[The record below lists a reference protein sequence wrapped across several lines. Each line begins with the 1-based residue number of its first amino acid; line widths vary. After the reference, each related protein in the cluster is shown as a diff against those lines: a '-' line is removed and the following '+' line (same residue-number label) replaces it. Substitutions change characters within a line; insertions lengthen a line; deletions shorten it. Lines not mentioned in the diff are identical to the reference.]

1 MSDQSLALILKLKQS
16 FIDEGVRINAPASQE
31 EVAAFEKKY
40 AVKLPMILRHYFLA
54 FNGTGEANFGDNGF
68 SFFSLDEFKLVREKI
83 MSKTEPDKD
92 PYPNCYVF
100 SEYLCW
106 FWGYAVQL
114 NDEGT
119 DGLVLQVSG
128 TQPPPHLISTSF
140 KAFIEDY
147 LNDSDRLI

>member
-1 MSDQSLALILKLKQS
+1 MSDQSLALILQLKQS
-16 FIDEGVRINAPASQE
+16 FIDEGVRMNAPASQDE
-31 EVAAFEKKY
+31 IDAFEKKY
-40 AVKLPMILRHYFLA
+40 AVKLSMILRHYFLA

-92 PYPNCYVF
+92 AYPNCYVF
-100 SEYLCW
+100 SDFLCW
-106 FWGYAVQL
+106 CWGYAVQL
-114 NDEGT
+114 NDKGI
-119 DGLVLQVSG
+119 DGLVFQVSG
-128 TQPPPHLISTSF
+128 TPPRLISTSF